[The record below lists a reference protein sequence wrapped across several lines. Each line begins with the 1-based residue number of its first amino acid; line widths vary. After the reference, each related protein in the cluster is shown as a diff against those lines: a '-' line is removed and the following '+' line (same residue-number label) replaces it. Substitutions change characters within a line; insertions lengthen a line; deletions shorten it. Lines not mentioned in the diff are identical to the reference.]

1 MHMFIFFLLAA
12 LLAVSSAADISAT
25 NELMEYETVED
36 LMSSPNAELA
46 LAARERRVHD
56 EWLQMKDGRRLWTR
70 VVLPRGASFDD
81 PTANVTAV
89 IDRSPYG
96 YWSLEVIASVYLGQ
110 GFAAVGQDMRGTK
123 RSGGSFT
130 IWHSDADDGEVTLD
144 WLAEQP
150 WSSGSVLSFGASADG
165 LASYTLLDT
174 APEPLDAQFIIWSS
188 SQGYPI
194 IFPGGAYRQ
203 SLADTWMQDTV
214 RPYDADNCIAE
225 LKTNE
230 APNPEWWEPLNM
242 TVAND
247 DYEVVRWPSLHW
259 AGWFDI
265 FLVGQLIAFD
275 GYKNHAAPGND
286 NDVKIFIDPL
296 GHCQAAA
303 DEFPRHTI
311 AGRSALPLLMS
322 FELYK
327 STQTGKPFGNATDD
341 FMKYRDDIK
350 DVTFYVLGANE
361 DTAAGNYWT
370 TLDSFPDFTPTK
382 FMLDAGGKLNK
393 SEEPAAETEPVSYAH
408 DPADPVP
415 SIGGSNLFLPC
426 GPLDQAP
433 NKDREDMLWFE
444 TEPLEENFVITG
456 PMMANLKVGSDAVDT
471 DFMVKIMDKY
481 ETGEYK
487 LLQEGAVRMRN
498 NIFED
503 MEADRTYE
511 MQLDMWNTSY
521 VFSPGHSIAVSVAS
535 SNYPRFSNNF
545 NNGKTLIDET
555 LEEDAEVAT
564 NTIMPGSYVELPVVS
579 LRDLPRTRVIE
590 EINELYEEH
599 AMMGVMLAE
608 SLAKK

>member
-1 MHMFIFFLLAA
+1 
-12 LLAVSSAADISAT
+12 
-25 NELMEYETVED
+25 
-36 LMSSPNAELA
+36 
-46 LAARERRVHD
+46 
-56 EWLQMKDGRRLWTR
+56 
-70 VVLPRGASFDD
+70 
-81 PTANVTAV
+81 
-89 IDRSPYG
+89 
-96 YWSLEVIASVYLGQ
+96 
-110 GFAAVGQDMRGTK
+110 
-123 RSGGSFT
+123 
-130 IWHSDADDGEVTLD
+130 
-144 WLAEQP
+144 
-150 WSSGSVLSFGASADG
+150 
-165 LASYTLLDT
+165 
-174 APEPLDAQFIIWSS
+174 
-188 SQGYPI
+188 
-194 IFPGGAYRQ
+194 
-203 SLADTWMQDTV
+203 
-214 RPYDADNCIAE
+214 
-225 LKTNE
+225 
-230 APNPEWWEPLNM
+230 
-242 TVAND
+242 
-247 DYEVVRWPSLHW
+247 
-259 AGWFDI
+259 
-265 FLVGQLIAFD
+265 
-275 GYKNHAAPGND
+275 
-286 NDVKIFIDPL
+286 
-296 GHCQAAA
+296 
-303 DEFPRHTI
+303 
-311 AGRSALPLLMS
+311 
-322 FELYK
+322 
-327 STQTGKPFGNATDD
+327 
-341 FMKYRDDIK
+341 
-350 DVTFYVLGANE
+350 
-361 DTAAGNYWT
+361 
-370 TLDSFPDFTPTK
+370 
-382 FMLDAGGKLNK
+382 MLDAGGKLNK

-471 DFMVKIMDKY
+471 DFMVKIMDKCVRQSPRRSFACCSFSTDPPPPPVRRY